1 MKTLGFGIKS
11 LLKNPAWAAQH
22 VGNYQRNN
30 PIKPAENENDR
41 YGQNKPY
48 SVSGFGEQDGVS
60 LRAKK
65 GDIDFGGVN
74 NRIPVQYGADG
85 NVFSQSKIGAAE
97 EKKNIFQMMN
107 KFDEL
112 HKPLAASVMPVQNA
126 DPMSP
131 LAEDDKLK
139 KIGKKLNLFI

>member
-1 MKTLGFGIKS
+1 MLTLGFGIKS

-48 SVSGFGEQDGVS
+48 SVSAAEEQPNI
-60 LRAKK
+60 RAKK
-65 GDIDFGGVN
+65 GDIDISGMN
-74 NRIPVQYGADG
+74 NIFA
-85 NVFSQSKIGAAE
+85 QSKVGALNE
-97 EKKNIFQMMN
+97 NNNIFQMMN
-107 KFDEL
+107 KIDES
-112 HKPLAASVMPVQNA
+112 HKSLIPNIMPTQNV
-126 DPMSP
+126 DPMNP
-131 LAEDDKLK
+131 LPDDEKLR